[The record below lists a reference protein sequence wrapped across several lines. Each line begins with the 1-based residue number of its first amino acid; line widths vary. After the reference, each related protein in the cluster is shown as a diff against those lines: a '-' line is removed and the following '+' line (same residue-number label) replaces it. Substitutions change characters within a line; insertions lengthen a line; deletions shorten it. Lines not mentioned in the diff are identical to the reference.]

1 MRKTIADSFPARR
14 DILKLGGYGLLGAF
28 ADQAL
33 APVAA
38 RAAGK
43 ANPRGTARF
52 GIVVELAG
60 AISHVDTFD
69 FKETAGTPKDLDV
82 RPVNNNSLYL
92 SHKLFPELSKEMHRI
107 SVVRSLKSHE
117 VVHFRGQYYT
127 QAGRPLNPV
136 QAPEIP
142 SVGSVIAQELESQRR
157 ETDSFPTYVGC
168 NLDTSGCGALS
179 TGFLHPRHS
188 VLDINLKAGVG
199 GVAVDG
205 DALKLL
211 EERYR
216 LLSELEKVTAPR
228 RQGRD
233 RAFGAFHSFQDSAYS
248 ILRDPR
254 WPKAFQIDKE
264 ERARYGDNEVGLG
277 CLLARNLIQA
287 DAGTRYIHVVHPD
300 WDHHKAIF
308 TPSAKSNHYI
318 RCNEMDAAVANLIRD
333 LGAAPSPRDKS
344 KTLLDETFIA
354 VVSEFGR
361 VPGALNG
368 NAGRHHYNLAYHALF
383 AGAGAKGGRIL
394 GKTDAAGEH
403 VLDSGWRYK
412 KMQTKTENI
421 YATMYS
427 SLGIDWKKEITNT
440 PSKRAYRY
448 IDVLGAT
455 EFVMDD
461 EIVELFV

>member
-1 MRKTIADSFPARR
+1 MNKRIADVLPARR
-14 DILKLGGYGLLGAF
+14 DVLKLGGWGVLGAF

-33 APVAA
+33 WQPQA
-38 RAAGK
+38 RAAAK
-43 ANPRGTARF
+43 AKPRGTARF
-52 GIVVELAG
+52 CILVELGG
-60 AISHVDTFD
+60 AISHTDTFD
-69 FKETAGTPKDLDV
+69 FKENAGTPKDLDV

-92 SHKLFPELSKEMHRI
+92 SHRLLPELSSEMHRI
-107 SVVRSLKSHE
+107 GIVRSLKSHE

-142 SVGSVIAQELESQRR
+142 SVGSVIAYEMESQRR

-188 VLDINLKAGVG
+188 VMDINLKAGIG
-199 GVAVDG
+199 GVAVEG
-205 DALKLL
+205 DAMKVL

-216 LLSELEKVTAPR
+216 LLGELEKAGPSR
-228 RQGRD
+228 AGRD
-233 RAFGAFHSFQDSAYS
+233 RSFGAFHSFQDSAYG

-254 WPKAFQIDKE
+254 WPKAFQVTAE

-277 CLLARNLIQA
+277 CLLARNMVRA
-287 DAGTRYIHVVHPD
+287 DAGTRYVHVVHAD
-300 WDHHKAIF
+300 WDHHKSIF
-308 TPSAKSNHYI
+308 DHSSKSNHYI
-318 RCNEMDAAVANLIRD
+318 RCNEMDRAVANLLRD
-333 LGAAPSPRDKS
+333 LGSSPSPREAG
-344 KTLLDETFIA
+344 KTLLDETLVA

-361 VPGALNG
+361 VPGKLNG
-368 NAGRHHYNLAYHALF
+368 LNGRHHHNLAYHALF
-383 AGAGAKGGRIL
+383 AGAGVKGGRIL
-394 GKTDAAGEH
+394 GKTDADGEK
-403 VLDSGWRYK
+403 VVESGWRYK
-412 KMQTKTENI
+412 KMQTKTENL
-421 YATMYS
+421 YATIFS

-448 IDVLGAT
+448 VDVLGAT